1 MKTLTRK
8 LFVVFVLIC
17 ISVSL
22 AGAQESKGAVLQFAE
37 NAKDLGT
44 LYTNELEPVK
54 MDIEFTNE
62 GDEPL
67 VISYVRGCCGTRIKN
82 WTREPVLPGEK
93 GMVSIEFRLAPR
105 AHRISRTV
113 NIMSN
118 DPTGMKVFRIRG
130 EVAESPGSGFNA
142 ATENQAGPRV
152 R

>member
-8 LFVVFVLIC
+8 LFVVFVVLG

-22 AGAQESKGAVLQFAE
+22 AGAQESKGAILQFTE
-37 NAKDLGT
+37 DAKDLGT
-44 LYTNELEPVK
+44 LYTDKLEPVK
-54 MDIEFTNE
+54 MEIEFTND

-67 VISYVRGCCGTRIKN
+67 VISHVRGCCGTRIKD

-93 GMVSIEFRLAPR
+93 GVVNIEFRLAPR

-113 NIMSN
+113 SVMSN
-118 DPTGMKVFRIRG
+118 DPAGMRVFRIRG
-130 EVAESPGSGFNA
+130 EVAEPSGPRFNSA
-142 ATENQAGPRV
+142 MENQAGPRV